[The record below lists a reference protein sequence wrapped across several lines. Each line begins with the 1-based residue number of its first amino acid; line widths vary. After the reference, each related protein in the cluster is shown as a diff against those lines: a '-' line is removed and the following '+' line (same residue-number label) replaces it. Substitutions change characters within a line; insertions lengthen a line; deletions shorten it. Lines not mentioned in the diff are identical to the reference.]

1 MPKWRIW
8 AESISDVY
16 LDVEAD
22 TFEHALEVAYDA
34 DGAEFH
40 DTCGGDWKISNTEY
54 KLDDNVTVDCSYDDF
69 INN

>member
-22 TFEHALEVAYDA
+22 TFEHALEVAENA

-40 DTCGGDWKISNTEY
+40 DTYSGDWKISNTEY

>member
-40 DTCGGDWKISNTEY
+40 DSSSGTWIISGTEY
-54 KLDDNVTVDCSYDDF
+54 KLEDDATVDCSYDDF

>member
-22 TFEHALEVAYDA
+22 TFEHALEVAEAA
-34 DGAEFH
+34 DGADFH
-40 DTCGGDWKISNTEY
+40 DTCDGEWKISSTEY
-54 KLDDNVTVDCSYDDF
+54 ELEDNNNVDYSYDEF
-69 INN
+69 FNN